1 MNKKEE
7 TNHIQAQ
14 ANGFP
19 FQWAEKR
26 IDQMEKEQNRTLFGR
41 EEKNLICNY
50 AYHVGNA
57 PEVQTLIK
65 EIAASRFELQYGY
78 VNPRVQKNV
87 QSEIDQIDQQW
98 ALRISEQ
105 KSQSSVRAYLKQHQ
119 QKSTCDARDTRNVPD
134 KAKNSSKVHPQRETG
149 R

>member
-26 IDQMEKEQNRTLFGR
+26 IDQMEKEQNRTLFGK
-41 EEKNLICNY
+41 EEKKLICNY
-50 AYHVGNA
+50 AYHVGNT
-57 PEVQTLIK
+57 PEVQALIK
-65 EIAASRFELQYGY
+65 EIGASRFELQHGY
-78 VNPRVQKNV
+78 IDPKVQKNV
-87 QSEIDQIDQQW
+87 QSEIDQIDRQW
-98 ALRISEQ
+98 ASCTGEQ
-105 KSQSSVRAYLKQHQ
+105 KSHSSVRAYLKQHP
-119 QKSTCDARDTRNVPD
+119 QKSTRDARDTRDAPD
-134 KAKNSSKVHPQRETG
+134 KVKNSSKVHPQRETG

>member
-1 MNKKEE
+1 MADINKKEE
-7 TNHIQAQ
+7 TNNIQAQ

-19 FQWAEKR
+19 FQWAEKQ

-50 AYHVGNA
+50 AYHVGNTQ
-57 PEVQTLIK
+57 EVQALIK

-78 VNPRVQKNV
+78 IDPRVQKNV

-98 ALRISEQ
+98 ALRTSEQ
-105 KSQSSVRAYLKQHQ
+105 KSHSSVRAYLKQHQ
-119 QKSTCDARDTRNVPD
+119 QKSTCDARDVPD
-134 KAKNSSKVHPQRETG
+134 KAKNNSKVHPQRETG

>member
-50 AYHVGNA
+50 AYHVGNTQ
-57 PEVQTLIK
+57 EVQALIK
-65 EIAASRFELQYGY
+65 EIAASRFEVQYGY
-78 VNPRVQKNV
+78 VDPKVQKNV
-87 QSEIDQIDQQW
+87 QSEIDQIDRQW
-98 ALRISEQ
+98 ASRTGEQ

-119 QKSTCDARDTRNVPD
+119 QKSTRDARDTRDAPD
-134 KAKNSSKVHPQRETG
+134 KVKNSSKVHPQRETG

>member
-7 TNHIQAQ
+7 PNHIQAQ

-50 AYHVGNA
+50 AYHVGNTQ
-57 PEVQTLIK
+57 EVQTLIK
-65 EIAASRFELQYGY
+65 EIAASRFEVQYGY
-78 VNPRVQKNV
+78 VDPKVQKNV

-98 ALRISEQ
+98 ASRTDER
-105 KSQSSVRAYLKQHQ
+105 KSHSSVRAYLKQHQ
-119 QKSTCDARDTRNVPD
+119 QKNVGDTRDAPD
-134 KAKNSSKVHPQRETG
+134 KTKSNSKVHPQRENG

>member
-1 MNKKEE
+1 
-7 TNHIQAQ
+7 
-14 ANGFP
+14 
-19 FQWAEKR
+19 
-26 IDQMEKEQNRTLFGR
+26 MEKEQNRTLFGR

-78 VNPRVQKNV
+78 IDPRVQKKI
-87 QSEIDQIDQQW
+87 QSEIDQIDRQW
-98 ALRISEQ
+98 ASRTGEQ
-105 KSQSSVRAYLKQHQ
+105 KYHSSVRAYLKQHQ
-119 QKSTCDARDTRNVPD
+119 QKSTRDTRDVPD
-134 KAKNSSKVHPQRETG
+134 KAKNNGKVPPQIETG

>member
-14 ANGFP
+14 TNGFP

-50 AYHVGNA
+50 AYHVGNTKEA
-57 PEVQTLIK
+57 QTLIK
-65 EIAASRFELQYGY
+65 EIADSRFEVQYGY
-78 VNPRVQKNV
+78 VDPKVQKKI
-87 QSEIDQIDQQW
+87 QSEIDQIDRQW
-98 ALRISEQ
+98 VSCTGEQ
-105 KSQSSVRAYLKQHQ
+105 KTHSSVRAYLKQHQ
-119 QKSTCDARDTRNVPD
+119 QKSTRDARDTRDVPD
-134 KAKNSSKVHPQRETG
+134 KAKNSSKIHLQRETG

>member
-14 ANGFP
+14 TNGFP

-50 AYHVGNA
+50 AYHVGNT
-57 PEVQTLIK
+57 PEVQALIK
-65 EIAASRFELQYGY
+65 VIAASRFELQYGY
-78 VNPRVQKNV
+78 VNPKVQKNI
-87 QSEIDQIDQQW
+87 QSEIDQIDRQW
-98 ALRISEQ
+98 ASCTGEQ
-105 KSQSSVRAYLKQHQ
+105 KSHSSVRAYLKQHQ
-119 QKSTCDARDTRNVPD
+119 QKSSCNARDVPD
-134 KAKNSSKVHPQRETG
+134 KTKNSSKIHPQRETG

>member
-1 MNKKEE
+1 MNKKEK

-26 IDQMEKEQNRTLFGR
+26 IDQLEKEQNRTLFGR

-50 AYHVGNA
+50 AYHVGNTQ
-57 PEVQTLIK
+57 EVQALIK

-78 VNPRVQKNV
+78 IDPKVQKNV

-98 ALRISEQ
+98 ASRTGEQ
-105 KSQSSVRAYLKQHQ
+105 KSHSSVRAYLKQHQ
-119 QKSTCDARDTRNVPD
+119 QKSICDARDVPD
-134 KAKNSSKVHPQRETG
+134 KVKNNAKNYHQRDTEG
-149 R
+149 